1 MKPNEILAALMLKG
15 IRLVDIARR
24 LNVSRGTV
32 SNIIHRRTQS
42 RRIQAAIAEA
52 IGKNVDEVWPQWVA

>member
-24 LNVSRGTV
+24 FNVTRGVV
-32 SNIIHRRTQS
+32 SNIIHGRTQS
-42 RRIQAAIAEA
+42 RRIQAAIAKA
-52 IGKNVDEVWPQWVA
+52 IDKDVDEVWPQWVA